1 VSRPLTLLALFV
13 LTLSWSAALTAAPI
27 AASPRVA
34 ALTYAAGSL
43 ICHQRPERSF
53 HYQGAQSPVCARCAG
68 LYAGAVA
75 GVLLW
80 AAAAGVGSRPRTP
93 TVPLTNTRVIRRLLF
108 LIALPTLV
116 SVTASWFGWWE
127 AGNIVRAALAVPL
140 GAAIAAV
147 IAGVAAGDLR

>member
-1 VSRPLTLLALFV
+1 MSRPLAFLALFV
-13 LTLSWSAALTAAPI
+13 LTLSWGAALTAAPV

-53 HYQGAQSPVCARCAG
+53 HYQGAQSPVCARCFG
-68 LYAGAVA
+68 LYTGAVA

-80 AAAAGVGSRPRTP
+80 AAAAGVGSRPRTR
-93 TVPLTNTRVIRRLLF
+93 TMPLTNTRVIRRLLF
-108 LIALPTLV
+108 LIALPTMV
-116 SVTASWFGWWE
+116 SVTASWLGWWE
-127 AGNIVRAALAVPL
+127 AGNIVRAALAAPL

-147 IAGVAAGDLR
+147 IAAVAAGDLR